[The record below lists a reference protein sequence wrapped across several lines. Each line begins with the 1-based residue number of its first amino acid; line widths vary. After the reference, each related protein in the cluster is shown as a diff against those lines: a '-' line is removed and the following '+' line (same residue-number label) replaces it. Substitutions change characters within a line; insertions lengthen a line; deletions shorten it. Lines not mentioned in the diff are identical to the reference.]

1 MGRKLYFFANS
12 NNWSGVCKGQ
22 RALGSRQQ
30 AAGSGSRISNMLF
43 HISNATSPITIYC
56 PLPTACCLLTHFGW

>member
-22 RALGSRQQ
+22 RAVGSRQQ

-43 HISNATSPITIYC
+43 QISNRI
-56 PLPTACCLLTHFGW
+56 LPAKNY